1 MNEHVQPRRI
11 ELLVGSEWRAGKGG
25 APLTLTSPATGA
37 VIAEVQQGTAADV
50 DAAVLKAEAALPV
63 LAKMTAFERAAL
75 CHKVA
80 DVIASRREEFA
91 RDISLEQGKVYHS
104 EALGEVDAAIL
115 MHRDSAECATRLE
128 GKTYQ
133 SVDPGRRIMTVRQ
146 PRGVYG
152 IITPWNFPLTIPS
165 EYIAAGLATGNAMVW
180 KPSEWTP
187 LTSRNLMQA
196 YLDAGV
202 PPGTLN
208 LMLGA
213 PAEVGAAVA
222 GHHGIVAIGLT
233 GSTRTGLAVAKLA
246 AGKPML
252 LELGGNGP
260 TIVFEDSD
268 VERAAAVVGAGA
280 FANAGQICNSTERIL
295 VQRKVHDRFVEALVA
310 AAKNVRLGSPFDA
323 TSTMGPVSNAPTAS
337 KVDSHMA
344 DARLKGATIHHGG
357 ERATGLPTDLY
368 YQPTIISGVTTDML
382 LNREETF
389 GPVAPVLTFED
400 EDDAI
405 RIAET
410 CPLGL
415 HGSIWTNGVA
425 RALRMSERLRC
436 GTVHVNETSAYWQLH
451 TPTGGFTGTGS
462 GIGRIGG
469 MATLEEM
476 TQLKTISLNV
486 VGT

>member
-1 MNEHVQPRRI
+1 
-11 ELLVGSEWRAGKGG
+11 
-25 APLTLTSPATGA
+25 
-37 VIAEVQQGTAADV
+37 
-50 DAAVLKAEAALPV
+50 
-63 LAKMTAFERAAL
+63 MTAFERAAL

-80 DVIASRREEFA
+80 DVIASRREAFA
-91 RDISLEQGKVYHS
+91 HDIALEQGKVYHS

-115 MHRDSAECATRLE
+115 MYRDSAECATRLQ
-128 GKTYQ
+128 GQTYQ
-133 SVDPGRRIMTVRQ
+133 SVDPTRRVMTIRQ

-165 EYIAAGLATGNAMVW
+165 EYLGAGLATGNAMVW

-196 YLDAGV
+196 FLDAGV

-208 LMLGA
+208 LLLGA
-213 PAEVGAAVA
+213 PADVGAAVA
-222 GHHGIVAIGLT
+222 GHPGIVAIGLT
-233 GSTRTGLAVAKLA
+233 GSTRTGQVVAKLA

-260 TIVFEDSD
+260 TIVFEDCD
-268 VERAAAVVGAGA
+268 LDRAAAVVGGGCFRQCRPDLQLDRAHPRAALRARPLRREAGR
-280 FANAGQICNSTERIL
+280 GG
-295 VQRKVHDRFVEALVA
+295 RKV
-310 AAKNVRLGSPFDA
+310 KLGSPFDA
-323 TSTMGPVSNAPTAS
+323 TLDHGPDLERSRPRPRSTATSPTRAQRARRSTSAAAAP
-337 KVDSHMA
+337 
-344 DARLKGATIHHGG
+344 
-357 ERATGLPTDLY
+357 TGLPTDLY
-368 YQPTIISGVTTDML
+368 YQPTIISGVTADML

-389 GPVAPVLTFED
+389 GPVAPVMIFED

-415 HGSIWTNGVA
+415 HGSIWTNGIG
-425 RALRMSERLRC
+425 RAMRMSERLRC

-486 VGT
+486 VGA

>member
-1 MNEHVQPRRI
+1 MPQSR
-11 ELLVGSEWRAGKGG
+11 S
-25 APLTLTSPATGA
+25 
-37 VIAEVQQGTAADV
+37 
-50 DAAVLKAEAALPV
+50 AEAALTV

-80 DVIASRREEFA
+80 DVIASRREAFA
-91 RDISLEQGKVYHS
+91 HDISLEQGKVYHS

-115 MHRDSAECATRLE
+115 MHRDSAECATRLQ
-128 GKTYQ
+128 GQTYQ
-133 SVDPGRRIMTVRQ
+133 SVDPTRRVMTIRQ

-165 EYIAAGLATGNAMVW
+165 EYLGAGLATGNAMVW

-196 YLDAGV
+196 FLDAGV

-208 LMLGA
+208 LLLGA
-213 PAEVGAAVA
+213 PAEVGAARRWPSRHRRHRPHRLDPHRA
-222 GHHGIVAIGLT
+222 GGGEARGRQADAARARRQRPDHRLRGQRPRSRRRSRRRRCLRQCRPDLQLDRAHPGAALGARPLRRASWSKPREGRTARLALRRDLDDGAGLE
-233 GSTRTGLAVAKLA
+233 RTDGHQGRQPPRRRPREGRDHPLRRQ
-246 AGKPML
+246 PR
-252 LELGGNGP
+252 
-260 TIVFEDSD
+260 
-268 VERAAAVVGAGA
+268 ERACRP
-280 FANAGQICNSTERIL
+280 ISTIE
-295 VQRKVHDRFVEALVA
+295 
-310 AAKNVRLGSPFDA
+310 
-323 TSTMGPVSNAPTAS
+323 
-337 KVDSHMA
+337 
-344 DARLKGATIHHGG
+344 
-357 ERATGLPTDLY
+357 
-368 YQPTIISGVTTDML
+368 PTIISGVTTDML

-389 GPVAPVLTFED
+389 GPVAPVLAFED

-415 HGSIWTNGVA
+415 HGSIWTNGIG

-486 VGT
+486 VGA

>member
-1 MNEHVQPRRI
+1 MTQAAYPRQV
-11 ELLVGSEWRAGKGG
+11 ELLVGDAWRRGEGG
-25 APLTLTSPATGA
+25 APLTVTSPATGA
-37 VIAEVQQGTAADV
+37 TIALVEQGTRGDV
-50 DAAVLKAEAALPV
+50 EAAVAAATAALPV
-63 LAKMTAFERAAL
+63 LGRMTAFERAAL

-80 DVIASRREEFA
+80 DVIASRREAFA
-91 RDISLEQGKVYHS
+91 HDIALEQGKVYHS
-104 EALGEVDAAIL
+104 EALGEVDAAVL
-115 MHRDSAECATRLE
+115 MYRDAAECATRLQ
-128 GKTYQ
+128 GQTYQ
-133 SVDPGRRIMTVRQ
+133 SVDPTRRVMTIRQ
-146 PRGVYG
+146 ARGVYG
-152 IITPWNFPLTIPS
+152 VITPWNFPLTIPS
-165 EYIAAGLATGNAMVW
+165 EYISAGLATGNTMVW

-196 YLDAGV
+196 FLDAGV

-208 LMLGA
+208 LLLGA

-222 GHHGIVAIGLT
+222 GHPGIAAIGLT

-268 VERAAAVVGAGA
+268 IDRAAAVAAGGS

-295 VQRKVHDRFVEALVA
+295 VQRSVHDRFVEKLVEA
-310 AAKNVRLGSPFDA
+310 AAKVKLGSPFDA
-323 TSTMGPVSNAPTAS
+323 DTTMGPVSNAPTAE
-337 KVDSHMA
+337 KVDSHLA
-344 DARLKGATIHHGG
+344 DARAKGATIHFGGNRAAGHG
-357 ERATGLPTDLY
+357 TNLY
-368 YQPTIISGVTTDML
+368 YEPTVISGVTVDML

-389 GPVAPVLTFED
+389 GPVAPVMVFED

-410 CPLGL
+410 CQLGL

-451 TPTGGFTGTGS
+451 TPTGGFSGTGS

-486 VGT
+486 VGV

>member
-1 MNEHVQPRRI
+1 MNEHVHSRRV
-11 ELLVGSEWRAGKGG
+11 ELLIGDQWRRGEGG
-25 APLTLTSPATGA
+25 APLVITSPATGA
-37 VIAEVQQGTAADV
+37 QIAQVEQGTSADV
-50 DAAVLKAEAALPV
+50 DAAVARAEAALPM

-80 DVIASRREEFA
+80 DAIASRREEFA
-91 RDISLEQGKVYHS
+91 RDISLEQGKVYRS

-115 MHRDSAECATRLE
+115 MHRDSAECATRLQ
-128 GKTYQ
+128 GQTYQ
-133 SVDPGRRIMTVRQ
+133 SVDPSRRVMTIRQ

-152 IITPWNFPLTIPS
+152 VITPWNFPLTIPS
-165 EYIAAGLATGNAMVW
+165 EYLAAGLATGNAMVW

-208 LMLGA
+208 LLLGA
-213 PAEVGAAVA
+213 PTEVGAAIARHPGV
-222 GHHGIVAIGLT
+222 VAIGLT
-233 GSTRTGLAVAKLA
+233 GSTRTGMAVARLA

-260 TIVFEDSD
+260 TIVFEDCD
-268 VERAAAVVGAGA
+268 LERAAKVVGGGC

-295 VQRKVHDRFVEALVA
+295 VQRSVQEPFIGMLVD
-310 AAKNVRLGSPFDA
+310 AAKSVRLGSPFHPE
-323 TSTMGPVSNAPTAS
+323 STMGPLSNAPTAA
-337 KVDSHMA
+337 KVDGHLE
-344 DARLKGATIHHGG
+344 DARRKGATIHFGG
-357 ERATGLPTDLY
+357 TRASGLPTDLY
-368 YQPTIISGVTTDML
+368 YQPTIVSGVTVDML

-389 GPVAPVLTFED
+389 GPVAPVMTFDD

-405 RIAET
+405 RLAET

-415 HGSIWTNGVA
+415 HGSIWTNGVG
-425 RALRMSERLRC
+425 RALRMAERLRC

-476 TQLKTISLNV
+476 TQLKTISLNTT
-486 VGT
+486 GT